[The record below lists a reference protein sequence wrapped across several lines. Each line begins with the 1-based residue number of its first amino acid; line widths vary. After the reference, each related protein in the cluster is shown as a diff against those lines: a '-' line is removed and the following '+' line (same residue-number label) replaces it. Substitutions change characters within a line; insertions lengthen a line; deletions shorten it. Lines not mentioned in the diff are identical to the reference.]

1 MQVFTTVDE
10 WIASCSR
17 WQVLVLALCAL
28 AGVGFI
34 DVVTGYEISLTL
46 FYLVPVGMAAWYA
59 GRSAGVVFA
68 LLVCLVMYSADLGAG
83 HLYSHPAIPIWNALI
98 RSSVLLIVAMLLA
111 VLRERLT
118 AERLQAR
125 TDTLTGLLNSR
136 AFMEKLEYTLALAG
150 RSGNPLTLAYIDV
163 DNFKAINDQYGHSEG
178 DRVLRTFGQTMAECT
193 RRADTAARIGGD
205 EFALLLTN
213 MEAQGA
219 AEAIAKLRHRLQ
231 ESLRAGGKAVTC
243 SIGAV
248 TFKKLPGS
256 AEEAM
261 KAADTLMY
269 EVKRKARNDVAFRV
283 FDGEAAEAVL
293 AGSPVG
299 RPIQPPSTL

>member
-1 MQVFTTVDE
+1 MFTTVDE
-10 WIASCSR
+10 WLASRSR
-17 WQVLVLALCAL
+17 WQILALALCAL

-46 FYLVPVGMAAWYA
+46 FYLVPVGMAGWYA
-59 GRSAGVVFA
+59 GRRAGAVLA
-68 LLVCLVMYSADLGAG
+68 LLACLVMYAADRGAG
-83 HLYSHPAIPIWNALI
+83 HPYSHPAIPIWNAMI
-98 RSSVLLIVAMLLA
+98 RSGVLLITALLLA

-163 DNFKAINDQYGHSEG
+163 DDFKHINDQFGHSEG
-178 DRVLRTFGQTMAECT
+178 DRVLRALGQTMTECT
-193 RRADTAARIGGD
+193 RRSDTAARIGGD

-213 MEAQGA
+213 MEAKGA
-219 AEAIAKLRHRLQ
+219 AEAISKLTHRLQ
-231 ESLRAGGKAVTC
+231 ESLRAGGAAVTC

-248 TFKKLPGS
+248 TFKKPPGN

-261 KAADTLMY
+261 KAADALMY
-269 EVKRKARNDVAFRV
+269 EVKHTARNDVAFRV
-283 FDGEAAEAVL
+283 FDGSTAEAVL
-293 AGSPVG
+293 ASSPGG
-299 RPIQPPSTL
+299 RPSRPPSTL